1 VGEPRGGGRGAALF
15 GWRTARAPHPFVPPA
30 LLANRPCRTAVLVA
44 ALTMAVNLGA
54 LVLVP
59 LLVVDVGGL
68 APGAGALV
76 VIPAG
81 IAVAAPSPAIGRMSD
96 AVGTRPL
103 VPAGLA
109 AVAGALNPLHRRSGC
124 RVLRRLPGH
133 GGARGR
139 HAAVASRLRPVRS
152 SAR

>member
-1 VGEPRGGGRGAALF
+1 MGEPRGGGRGAALF

-68 APGAGALV
+68 APGAGAT
-76 VIPAG
+76 
-81 IAVAAPSPAIGRMSD
+81 IGFNGARDGS
-96 AVGTRPL
+96 GP
-103 VPAGLA
+103 VPAA
-109 AVAGALNPLHRRSGC
+109 FTLNETTCATG
-124 RVLRRLPGH
+124 
-133 GGARGR
+133 
-139 HAAVASRLRPVRS
+139 
-152 SAR
+152 